1 MDLRLLGI
9 VFGTMFLAE
18 LGDKTQLAILLYA
31 ADKES
36 SKLTVLLGAVL
47 ALTLTSAIGV
57 AAGGLIS
64 RFVSE
69 RALSIV
75 AGLGFIAVGVWT
87 LVRS

>member
-36 SKLTVLLGAVL
+36 SKLTVFVGAVL
-47 ALTLTSAIGV
+47 ALMLTSAIGV

-69 RALSIV
+69 RFLSIV

-87 LVRS
+87 LIRS